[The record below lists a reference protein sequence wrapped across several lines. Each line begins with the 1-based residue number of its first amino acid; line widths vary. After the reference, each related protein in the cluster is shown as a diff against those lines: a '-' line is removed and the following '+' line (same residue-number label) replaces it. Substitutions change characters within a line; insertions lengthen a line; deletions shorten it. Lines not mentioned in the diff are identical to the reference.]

1 MEKGQQLGQLARA
14 FSLEHSTS
22 LAFKNLLQ
30 GFTFILL
37 STLGSFLTLKLE
49 VNVWI
54 FENEFAPL
62 M

>member
-14 FSLEHSTS
+14 FSPEYSIS
-22 LAFKNLLQ
+22 LAFTNLLQ
-30 GFTFILL
+30 SFTFILL
-37 STLGSFLTLKLE
+37 STLGSILTLNLE